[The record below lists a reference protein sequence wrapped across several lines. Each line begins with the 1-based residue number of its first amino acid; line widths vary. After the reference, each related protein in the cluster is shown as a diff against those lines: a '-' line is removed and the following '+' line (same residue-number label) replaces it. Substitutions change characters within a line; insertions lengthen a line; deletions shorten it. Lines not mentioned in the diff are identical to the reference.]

1 MNTNTKQITDR
12 DLDNL
17 LDISLDDIAD
27 LPEFTNFPPG
37 AHTVSIKLE
46 KKVVNNHPC
55 VELGMTLISTEEL
68 ADPTSEPVAPGS
80 ESSVLFMLDNEFGAG
95 KFKKIVKPLAES
107 LMTTSVKEV
116 IEHSKGME
124 CLVVT
129 SIRKNKEKTQSYM
142 DIVSLQVV

>member
-1 MNTNTKQITDR
+1 MNTNTKQITDK

-37 AHTVSIKLE
+37 AYTVKIKLE
-46 KKVVNNHPC
+46 KKVVNNHPS
-55 VELGMTLISTEEL
+55 VELEMTLVSTEEL
-68 ADPTSEPVAPGS
+68 ADPTETPLEPGA
-80 ESSVLFMLDNEFGAG
+80 ECSVLFMLDNEYGAG
-95 KFKKIVKPLAES
+95 KFKKVIKPLAEH
-107 LMTTSVKEV
+107 LNTTSVKEV
-116 IEHSKGME
+116 LEESKGLE

-129 SIRKNKEKTQSYM
+129 AIRKNKDKTQSYM